1 MDKLY
6 AKVIETYN
14 QTQSLYMTS
23 KICQIT
29 RTKIRKILINEGL
42 LNSFL
47 INKIKTLQKEGK
59 GKKEI
64 CSILSISSSIYNENT
79 GYSKCLY
86 HQENR
91 TKQALRN
98 EKFRI
103 NEVVYRSRF
112 ERLKGEKVN
121 GHKMF

>member
-6 AKVIETYN
+6 TNVIETFKK
-14 QTQSLYMTS
+14 TQSLYMTS

-42 LNSFL
+42 LNSPL
-47 INKIKTLQKEGK
+47 INKIKRLQEEGRN
-59 GKKEI
+59 KKEI
-64 CSILSISSSIYNENT
+64 CSMLAISSSMYNENT

-91 TKQALRN
+91 SKQALRS

-103 NEVVYRSRF
+103 KEVIYKSRF
-112 ERLKGEKVN
+112 ERLKGEKLN